1 MSRLFMILLLVIV
14 SVSCGGGGGGTTSYT
29 ISATAGDNGSASPAS
44 ASVNQGSTTTITVTP
59 DTGFQIDTV
68 SGCGGSLAGNTY
80 TTGVITADCTVTAS
94 FVAIPPTIGGF
105 DFALKEGDFW
115 EFGWDGTVSRFSQ
128 GSGGSTS
135 NESGTFRLTLG
146 APSNIGGVT
155 LYQILVSGNPDW
167 GDTRD
172 FSPRWT
178 HIGIDSHKI
187 YGSTDGAT
195 LEVVFDAE
203 TGAWSGGGFFSEWPS
218 DTLIVA
224 GPGSIDNAYITDPSA
239 IMVGRSSNQSQCET
253 IAGIVICGDQSFT
266 SIDREFFKPGVG
278 LLGYRFFNSFSFS
291 GGGFSSGGSDEYDVG
306 LIASSLRGDVV
317 DYILENE
324 PNNSVANAM
333 PLTLPVTL
341 HGDALNEGDTLNGGW
356 TAIVLN
362 TIDEVE
368 RNDSDDSGP
377 TGAQVVTLP
386 VMIRGT
392 VSENH
397 LGALTTV
404 SPPGINTYQTSIE
417 DWFHWQNDP
426 QNLRFFLEYDASS
439 GADLDIMVG
448 GLSFFDSY
456 GITNNIVSGVYQE
469 EIFLNSLNQTS
480 GPYRVVVDA
489 FDTPNGPVDYTLRVD
504 TFTTTVGGSLRL
516 ANEAPV
522 ADWFRVN
529 LPTSQSLSINVSG
542 GPIVVLTDATAATT
556 LAVGMPATLGGNAT
570 IQTAPLA
577 AGDYLIGVSD
587 ESVVYNLE
595 VSAQ

>member
-1 MSRLFMILLLVIV
+1 M
-14 SVSCGGGGGGTTSYT
+14 
-29 ISATAGDNGSASPAS
+29 
-44 ASVNQGSTTTITVTP
+44 
-59 DTGFQIDTV
+59 
-68 SGCGGSLAGNTY
+68 
-80 TTGVITADCTVTAS
+80 
-94 FVAIPPTIGGF
+94 
-105 DFALKEGDFW
+105 
-115 EFGWDGTVSRFSQ
+115 
-128 GSGGSTS
+128 
-135 NESGTFRLTLG
+135 
-146 APSNIGGVT
+146 
-155 LYQILVSGNPDW
+155 
-167 GDTRD
+167 
-172 FSPRWT
+172 
-178 HIGIDSHKI
+178 
-187 YGSTDGAT
+187 
-195 LEVVFDAE
+195 
-203 TGAWSGGGFFSEWPS
+203 
-218 DTLIVA
+218 
-224 GPGSIDNAYITDPSA
+224 
-239 IMVGRSSNQSQCET
+239 
-253 IAGIVICGDQSFT
+253 
-266 SIDREFFKPGVG
+266 
-278 LLGYRFFNSFSFS
+278 
-291 GGGFSSGGSDEYDVG
+291 
-306 LIASSLRGDVV
+306 V

-362 TIDEVE
+362 TVDEVE
-368 RNDSDDSGP
+368 PNDSD
-377 TGAQVVTLP
+377 TGAQALTLP

-392 VSENH
+392 VSETDS
-397 LGALTTV
+397 GTLTSV
-404 SPPGINTYQTSIE
+404 SSTYQASIE

-426 QNLRFFLEYDASS
+426 QDLRFFLEYDASS

-480 GPYRVVVDA
+480 GTYRVVVDA

-504 TFTTTVGGSLRL
+504 TFTTTVGGSSRL

-542 GPIVVLTDATAATT
+542 GPIVVLTDATSATT

-577 AGDYLIGVSD
+577 AGNYLIGVSD